1 MTSEVANR
9 LDCIYL
15 NYDGVLHG
23 RGATRHRR
31 PPNIRHELP
40 GHELFEHLPV
50 FEALIAPYPAVRI
63 VLSTSWVRALDFE
76 RAKGYLTPT
85 LQQRV
90 IGATYHRRLMLSREF
105 DDTPRYAQ
113 ILQDVERR
121 RPHRWL
127 AIDEDFGESVP
138 QWAWAHFVQT
148 SYTLG
153 LGCPSAVE
161 VMKRRL
167 EVAFNGPQQSADGN
181 VEKFLIHPDLARNA
195 KVEWPDVDLDE

>member
-15 NYDGVLHG
+15 DYDGVLHG
-23 RGATRHRR
+23 GGATRHRR

-90 IGATYHRRLMLSREF
+90 IGATYHRRLMLRQSWTHSLRQR
-105 DDTPRYAQ
+105 DKWQLRS
-113 ILQDVERR
+113 LQARISLERKES
-121 RPHRWL
+121 H
-127 AIDEDFGESVP
+127 DEEIPP
-138 QWAWAHFVQT
+138 QSFC
-148 SYTLG
+148 G
-153 LGCPSAVE
+153 
-161 VMKRRL
+161 
-167 EVAFNGPQQSADGN
+167 
-181 VEKFLIHPDLARNA
+181 I
-195 KVEWPDVDLDE
+195 